1 MSKLTSQLEEISELV
16 AEASTLATA
25 DAADA
30 QELRLELKTASKGS
44 SSSPRSKVAQK
55 RKGSISSMS
64 TADMAAEVCVLLRA
78 LSAKGEI
85 VAIEHKALSKNYDE
99 TDVLNRYAIPE
110 ILILG
115 EPEKDWEHNGRTCFV
130 KE

>member
-1 MSKLTSQLEEISELV
+1 MSKLTSHLEEISDLV

-44 SSSPRSKVAQK
+44 SSSPKRRSNPKAK
-55 RKGSISSMS
+55 TGS
-64 TADMAAEVCVLLRA
+64 TADMAAEICVLLRA
-78 LSAKGEI
+78 ISAKGEI

>member
-1 MSKLTSQLEEISELV
+1 MSKLTSHLEEISDLV

-44 SSSPRSKVAQK
+44 SSSKRRSNPKAK
-55 RKGSISSMS
+55 TGS
-64 TADMAAEVCVLLRA
+64 TADMAAEICVLLRA
-78 LSAKGEI
+78 ISAKGEI

>member
-1 MSKLTSQLEEISELV
+1 MSKLTSHLEEISDLV

-25 DAADA
+25 DAAEA
-30 QELRLELKTASKGS
+30 QELRLEVKTQAKGS
-44 SSSPRSKVAQK
+44 SSSKKRSNPKAK
-55 RKGSISSMS
+55 TGS
-64 TADMAAEVCVLLRA
+64 TADMAAEICVLLRA
-78 LSAKGEI
+78 ISAKGEI

>member
-1 MSKLTSQLEEISELV
+1 MSKLTSHLEEISDLV
-16 AEASTLATA
+16 AEASTMATA
-25 DAADA
+25 DAANT
-30 QELRLELKTASKGS
+30 QELSLQLKTAGKATAG
-44 SSSPRSKVAQK
+44 RKQVAQK
-55 RKGSISSMS
+55 HKGSISSMS

-115 EPEKDWEHNGRTCFV
+115 EPAKAWEHNGRTCFV

>member
-1 MSKLTSQLEEISELV
+1 MSKLTSHLEEISDLV

-25 DAADA
+25 DAAEA

-44 SSSPRSKVAQK
+44 SSKRRSHPKAK
-55 RKGSISSMS
+55 TGS
-64 TADMAAEVCVLLRA
+64 TADMAAEICVLLRA
-78 LSAKGEI
+78 ISAKGEI